1 MQFIS
6 ELTRLKFLSA
16 HACVCPYLCTAQ
28 FHVNGLHHV
37 YGDRCK
43 SYTHRHSV
51 KTQRY
56 TPKHLKLR
64 RLALRKT
71 KKNCLKKENFN
82 VHLISIEVR
91 AWRRQW
97 SGHWSH
103 WSLARSNLFAY
114 PVLLN
119 SCTEVRIIL
128 SCVCFDKTIRLFG
141 LSRFTEHVTKQVVLW
156 TVGLARKGLLIRT

>member
-1 MQFIS
+1 MKTWLCFLQFIS

-28 FHVNGLHHV
+28 FHVHGLHHV
-37 YGDRCK
+37 YGDRCCK

-51 KTQRY
+51 KIQRY
-56 TPKHLKLR
+56 TPKHLKRR

-71 KKNCLKKENFN
+71 KKKNNRLKKENFN

-103 WSLARSNLFAY
+103 SLARSNLFAY

-119 SCTEVRIIL
+119 SCTKVRIIL
-128 SCVCFDKTIRLFG
+128 SCVCLYKTIRLFG
-141 LSRFTEHVTKQVVLW
+141 LS
-156 TVGLARKGLLIRT
+156 